1 MAVGRSGERQQ
12 CVRHVLALL
21 VLQALHVHGLRAP
34 AAARKSASLQGK
46 LESFEETVVQFAS
59 GAGTVIVD
67 GDNVRGKSG
76 FAVSHMELVRATS
89 IWGDQRGLEGRLVV
103 CIDHGSSADA
113 WYLSEL
119 GVAVCSG
126 LGLGSANPNPN
137 PDPSPKPKPKPK
149 PNPNPNPN
157 PSPSPEQVCFAGPVG
172 TADDLIQP

>member
-1 MAVGRSGERQQ
+1 MAVGRSGERQR
-12 CVRHVLALL
+12 VRHVLALL

-46 LESFEETVVQFAS
+46 LESFEETVLQFAS

-89 IWGDQRGLEGRLVV
+89 IWADRCGLEGRLVV
-103 CIDHGSSADA
+103 CIDHGSLADA

-119 GVAVCSG
+119 GVAVCFAWFGFG
-126 LGLGSANPNPN
+126 LGLG
-137 PDPSPKPKPKPK
+137 
-149 PNPNPNPN
+149 
-157 PSPSPEQVCFAGPVG
+157 FGFG
-172 TADDLIQP
+172 FGLGLWLWLGLG

>member
-12 CVRHVLALL
+12 RVRHVLALL

-89 IWGDQRGLEGRLVV
+89 IWADQRGLEGRLVV

-119 GVAVCSG
+119 GVAVC
-126 LGLGSANPNPN
+126 
-137 PDPSPKPKPKPK
+137 
-149 PNPNPNPN
+149 
-157 PSPSPEQVCFAGPVG
+157 FAGPVG
-172 TADDLIQP
+172 TADDLIATRAVPCFANALVITADAGLAKRCRSAARGRLQVARQG

>member
-1 MAVGRSGERQQ
+1 MVFSSPFLLPLQHQHGAICVSMAVGRSGERQQ
-12 CVRHVLALL
+12 RVRHVLALL

-46 LESFEETVVQFAS
+46 LDSFEETVVQFAS

-76 FAVSHMELVRATS
+76 FSVSHMELVRATS
-89 IWGDQRGLEGRLVV
+89 IWADQRGLEGRLVV

-119 GVAVCSG
+119 GVAVCFAWLGFG
-126 LGLGSANPNPN
+126 LGLGLA
-137 PDPSPKPKPKPK
+137 
-149 PNPNPNPN
+149 
-157 PSPSPEQVCFAGPVG
+157 
-172 TADDLIQP
+172 